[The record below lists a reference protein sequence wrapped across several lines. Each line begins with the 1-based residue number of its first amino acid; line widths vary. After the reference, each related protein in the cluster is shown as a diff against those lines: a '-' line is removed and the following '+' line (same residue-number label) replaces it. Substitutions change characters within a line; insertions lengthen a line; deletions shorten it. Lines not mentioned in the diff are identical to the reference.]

1 MEIVNRWL
9 LNSIGKQ
16 LSSDRLSSLYQLL
29 HTPLPNGCF
38 SKSITISQ
46 QHDIT
51 RVHNELRIYLRSSTS
66 RSDDVVDA
74 VVGENTSGGDARNI
88 IHQPTTNEASW
99 SSLSNHTDDGSSDT
113 MTIDDDDDDMKEDY
127 NDVKN
132 RLTSKI
138 QFMSRGDST
147 SNSIK
152 HSIDVT
158 VKHPYNTSIDVS
170 MQANDDDDDDDDG
183 CFFESRQ
190 ESSTDGTASLSSSS
204 LSSSLSASSSSS
216 SISQEDAVDPSITI
230 LDTVNHRCDGWID
243 IELVVYLPVA
253 KQPHHNIIHLE
264 LRSNRRGDQFW
275 PVWKHHSIKLIDFI
289 RGQKV
294 ASQHRYNVPV
304 VSVAGVTAISPTI
317 NGMMTQTT
325 DSSIIVACLIPTAT
339 TPTVAPSSSSSPPPS
354 SSSLSSSSQS
364 SPAPR
369 QSERVYKVFIA
380 KPYTNQFYSTKPVDG
395 PSLVSDGADATA
407 TTASVIASSV
417 DLPSVSRDEMV
428 KMVLRIH
435 MRTGE

>member
-9 LNSIGKQ
+9 LNSIGRQ

-66 RSDDVVDA
+66 RSDDA

-99 SSLSNHTDDGSSDT
+99 SSLSNHTDDDSSDT
-113 MTIDDDDDDMKEDY
+113 MMMTIDDDEDDVEEEDN
-127 NDVKN
+127 NDDKN

-138 QFMSRGDST
+138 QFISRSDSS

-152 HSIDVT
+152 YSIDVT

-170 MQANDDDDDDDDG
+170 MQANDGDDDDG
-183 CFFESRQ
+183 CFYESRQ
-190 ESSTDGTASLSSSS
+190 ESPTDRTASSSS
-204 LSSSLSASSSSS
+204 SSSSSS
-216 SISQEDAVDPSITI
+216 SISQEDAVEPSTTI
-230 LDTVNHRCDGWID
+230 LDTVDDRCDGWID
-243 IELVVYLPVA
+243 IELGVNLPVA

-264 LRSNRRGDQFW
+264 LRSNRRGDHFW
-275 PVWKHHSIKLIDFI
+275 PLWKHHPIKLIDFI

-317 NGMMTQTT
+317 DGMLTQTA

-339 TPTVAPSSSSSPPPS
+339 TPAVASSSPP
-354 SSSLSSSSQS
+354 SSSLS

-369 QSERVYKVFIA
+369 QSERLYKVFIA
-380 KPYTNQFYSTKPVDG
+380 KPYTNQFCRAKPVDG
-395 PSLVSDGADATA
+395 PSLVSDDADATA

-417 DLPSVSRDEMV
+417 DIPSVSRVEMV

>member
-66 RSDDVVDA
+66 RSVDAVDA

-99 SSLSNHTDDGSSDT
+99 SSLSNHTDDDSSDTMT
-113 MTIDDDDDDMKEDY
+113 MTIDDDADDVVEEEEEDN
-127 NDVKN
+127 NDDKN

-138 QFMSRGDST
+138 QFISRGDSS

-170 MQANDDDDDDDDG
+170 MQANDDDDDG
-183 CFFESRQ
+183 CFYESRQ
-190 ESSTDGTASLSSSS
+190 ESPTDGTA
-204 LSSSLSASSSSS
+204 SSSS
-216 SISQEDAVDPSITI
+216 SISQEDAVDPSATI
-230 LDTVNHRCDGWID
+230 LDTVDDRCDGWID

-264 LRSNRRGDQFW
+264 LRSNRRGDHFW
-275 PVWKHHSIKLIDFI
+275 PVWKHHPIKLIDFI

-304 VSVAGVTAISPTI
+304 VSVAGVTATSPTI
-317 NGMMTQTT
+317 DGMLTQTA

-339 TPTVAPSSSSSPPPS
+339 TPAVAPSSSPPSSSPPPS
-354 SSSLSSSSQS
+354 SSLSSSSSSSSLSS

-380 KPYTNQFYSTKPVDG
+380 KPYTNQFCRAKPVDG
-395 PSLVSDGADATA
+395 PSLVSDDADTTA
-407 TTASVIASSV
+407 TTSSVIASSV
-417 DLPSVSRDEMV
+417 DLPSVSKDEMV

>member
-1 MEIVNRWL
+1 MYNAVLMEIVNRWL
-9 LNSIGKQ
+9 LNSIGRQ

-66 RSDDVVDA
+66 RSDDA
-74 VVGENTSGGDARNI
+74 VVGENTSDGDARNI

-99 SSLSNHTDDGSSDT
+99 SSLSNHTDNDSSDT
-113 MTIDDDDDDMKEDY
+113 MTMTIDEEEDDVEEDNNDD
-127 NDVKN
+127 KN

-138 QFMSRGDST
+138 QFISRSNSS

-152 HSIDVT
+152 YSIDVT

-170 MQANDDDDDDDDG
+170 MQANDGDDDDG
-183 CFFESRQ
+183 CFYESRQ
-190 ESSTDGTASLSSSS
+190 ESPTDRTASL
-204 LSSSLSASSSSS
+204 SSSS
-216 SISQEDAVDPSITI
+216 SISQEDAVDPSTTI
-230 LDTVNHRCDGWID
+230 LDTVDDRCDGWID
-243 IELVVYLPVA
+243 IELGVNLPVA

-264 LRSNRRGDQFW
+264 LRSNRRGDHFW
-275 PVWKHHSIKLIDFI
+275 PVWKHHPIKLIDFI

-317 NGMMTQTT
+317 DGMLTQTA

-339 TPTVAPSSSSSPPPS
+339 TPAVASSSPP
-354 SSSLSSSSQS
+354 SSSLS

-369 QSERVYKVFIA
+369 QSERLYKVFIA
-380 KPYTNQFYSTKPVDG
+380 KPYTNQFCRAKPVDR
-395 PSLVSDGADATA
+395 PSLVSDDADTTA

-417 DLPSVSRDEMV
+417 DIPSVSRDVMV

>member
-1 MEIVNRWL
+1 MYNVVLMEIVNRWL
-9 LNSIGKQ
+9 LNSIGRQ

-29 HTPLPNGCF
+29 HTPLPNGCYR
-38 SKSITISQ
+38 KSTTISK

-51 RVHNELRIYLRSSTS
+51 RVHNELRIYLRSSS
-66 RSDDVVDA
+66 SISDVAVDDVDA
-74 VVGENTSGGDARNI
+74 VAGENTSGGAGRNI
-88 IHQPTTNEASW
+88 IDQPTTNEEASW
-99 SSLSNHTDDGSSDT
+99 SSLSNRTDDDSSGT
-113 MTIDDDDDDMKEDY
+113 MTIDDDVDDAEVDN
-127 NDVKN
+127 NDDKN

-138 QFMSRGDST
+138 QFMSRSDSS

-170 MQANDDDDDDDDG
+170 MQANDGDDDDG
-183 CFFESRQ
+183 CFYESRQ
-190 ESSTDGTASLSSSS
+190 ESPTDGTASS
-204 LSSSLSASSSSS
+204 LSSSS
-216 SISQEDAVDPSITI
+216 SISQEDAVDPSTSI
-230 LDTVNHRCDGWID
+230 LDTVDDRCDGWID
-243 IELVVYLPVA
+243 IELGVYLPVA

-275 PVWKHHSIKLIDFI
+275 PVWKHHPIKLIDFI

-294 ASQHRYNVPV
+294 GSQHRYNVPV
-304 VSVAGVTAISPTI
+304 VSVAVTATSPTI
-317 NGMMTQTT
+317 DGMMTQTIDGMMTQTT
-325 DSSIIVACLIPTAT
+325 DSNIIVACLIPTAT
-339 TPTVAPSSSSSPPPS
+339 APKVVSSAPSISSSP
-354 SSSLSSSSQS
+354 

-369 QSERVYKVFIA
+369 QSERAYKVFIA
-380 KPYTNQFYSTKPVDG
+380 KPYTNQFCRAQPVDG
-395 PSLVSDGADATA
+395 PSLVSDDADTTA
-407 TTASVIASSV
+407 TTASVIACCV

>member
-1 MEIVNRWL
+1 MLVCIYNAVLMEIVNRWL
-9 LNSIGKQ
+9 LNSIGRQ

-29 HTPLPNGCF
+29 HTPLPNGCYR
-38 SKSITISQ
+38 KSITISK

-66 RSDDVVDA
+66 SSDDAIDAVDA
-74 VVGENTSGGDARNI
+74 VGENTSGGARGI
-88 IHQPTTNEASW
+88 THQPTTNEETSW
-99 SSLSNHTDDGSSDT
+99 SSLSNHTGDDSSDT
-113 MTIDDDDDDMKEDY
+113 MTIDVDVDDVEVDNNDDR
-127 NDVKN
+127 N

-138 QFMSRGDST
+138 QFMSRGNSS

-170 MQANDDDDDDDDG
+170 MQANDGDEEGDG
-183 CFFESRQ
+183 CFYESRQ
-190 ESSTDGTASLSSSS
+190 DSPTDGTT
-204 LSSSLSASSSSS
+204 SSS
-216 SISQEDAVDPSITI
+216 SISQDDAVDPSTSL
-230 LDTVNHRCDGWID
+230 LDTVDDRCDGWID
-243 IELVVYLPVA
+243 IELCVYLPVA

-275 PVWKHHSIKLIDFI
+275 PMWKHHPIKLIDFV

-294 ASQHRYNVPV
+294 ARQHRYNFPV
-304 VSVAGVTAISPTI
+304 VSVAVTATSPSI
-317 NGMMTQTT
+317 DGMMTQTT
-325 DSSIIVACLIPTAT
+325 DSNIIVACLIPTAT
-339 TPTVAPSSSSSPPPS
+339 APAVAS
-354 SSSLSSSSQS
+354 SSSLSSSPS
-364 SPAPR
+364 SSSSLPAPM
-369 QSERVYKVFIA
+369 QSEEAYKVFIA
-380 KPYTNQFYSTKPVDG
+380 KPYTNQFCRAKPVDG
-395 PSLVSDGADATA
+395 LSLVSDDTDTSA

-435 MRTGE
+435 MRTDPR